1 MNSVQLLPTRAA
13 YWMQLFAALV
23 STCLL
28 SNARANQPVYA
39 RKAMVVA
46 QEPLAADVGLAVLKS
61 GGNAVDAAV
70 AVGFAL
76 SVTYPFAGNIGG
88 GGFMLVRMGDGQ
100 TKFIDFR
107 ERAPAKASRDMYLDA
122 AGAPTKDSLLGWRA
136 AGVPGTVRGLE
147 VARNL
152 FGKTNAISWQKL
164 LKPAVELASKGF
176 PISHS
181 QMQSFRAYAKQLSL
195 TNSPDSKRIFLK
207 DGRFYEWQETFRQ
220 PELASTLE
228 RIARDGAKE
237 FYEGK
242 TARLIADAMQRNG
255 GLITMEDLRNYKA
268 VVREPMRGS
277 YHGYELITAPLPSSG
292 GVCILQMLG
301 MLDGTGYETN
311 GAGSASSYH
320 YLADVMR
327 FSFADRNKYLG
338 DPDFVKAPLAM
349 LTSADYLKAR
359 RARIHSAKATDA
371 SQIEAVSA
379 AKNEGSDTTH
389 FDVVDEEGNVVAVTY
404 TLNDGYGSGVTVSGA
419 GFLLNDEMDDF
430 TAKLGATNTYGLAQ
444 GPANLIEPGKRPLSS
459 MTPTIVLKNGKPF
472 LVLGAPGGSRIITA
486 VLQVMLNVLDF
497 HMNVQDAIDFPRVH
511 AQWNVPRLE
520 VERGVSPDTI
530 ALLRKFGYEI
540 QPGIPPIIARVEAIL
555 MKDGW
560 LQGGHD
566 SRGSGKVVGR

>member
-1 MNSVQLLPTRAA
+1 MRLIYCLRFVT
-13 YWMQLFAALV
+13 ALIL
-23 STCLL
+23 SCLL
-28 SNARANQPVYA
+28 SSARANQPVYA
-39 RKAMVVA
+39 RKSMVVA
-46 QEPLAADVGLAVLKS
+46 QEPLAADVGLAVMKS

-88 GGFMLVRMGDGQ
+88 GGFMLVRMADGQ

-107 ERAPAKASRDMYLDA
+107 ERAPGKATRDMYLDA
-122 AGAPTKDSLLGWRA
+122 TGAPTKDSLVGWRA

-147 VARNL
+147 TARNM

-164 LKPAVELASKGF
+164 LKPAIELASKGF

-181 QMQSFRAYAKQLSL
+181 QMESFRAYAKQLSQ
-195 TNSPDSKRIFLK
+195 TNSPDSKRIFLNGGK
-207 DGRFYEWQETFRQ
+207 FYEWQQTFRQ
-220 PELASTLE
+220 PELARTLE
-228 RIARDGAKE
+228 RIAEHGANE

-242 TARLIADAMQRNG
+242 TARMIADAMKKNG
-255 GLITMEDLRNYKA
+255 GLVTMEDLRNYKA
-268 VVREPMRGS
+268 VVREPLRGS
-277 YHGYELITAPLPSSG
+277 YHGYDIITAPLPSSG

-311 GAGSASSYH
+311 GASSAKSYH
-320 YLADVMR
+320 CLADVMR

-338 DPDFVKAPLAM
+338 DPDFVKAPIEM
-349 LTSADYLKAR
+349 LTSADYLKTR
-359 RARIHSAKATDA
+359 RAKIDFGKAIDS

-389 FDVVDEEGNVVAVTY
+389 FNVVDEEGNVVAVTY
-404 TLNDGYGSGVTVSGA
+404 TLNDGYGSGVTVPGA

-430 TAKLGATNTYGLAQ
+430 TAKLGATNAYGLVQ

-459 MTPTIVLKNGKPF
+459 MTPTIILKDGKPF

-511 AQWNVPRLE
+511 AQWNLPRLE

-530 ALLRKFGYEI
+530 ALLKRMGYEI
-540 QPGIPPIIARVEAIL
+540 SPGNPPIIARVEAIL

-566 SRGSGKVVGR
+566 SRGSGKVVGD

>member
-1 MNSVQLLPTRAA
+1 MIFSVRFLTVLG
-13 YWMQLFAALV
+13 LSCFL
-23 STCLL
+23 ST
-28 SNARANQPVYA
+28 ADANQLVYA
-39 RKAMVVA
+39 RKAIVVA
-46 QEPLAADVGLAVLKS
+46 QEPLAADVGLEVMKS
-61 GGNAVDAAV
+61 GGNAIDAAV

-88 GGFMLVRMGDGQ
+88 GGFMLVRMADGQ

-107 ERAPAKASRDMYLDA
+107 ERAPEKASRDMYLDA
-122 AGAPTKDSLLGWRA
+122 RGAPTRESLVGWRA

-147 VARNL
+147 LARNM
-152 FGKTNAISWQKL
+152 FGRTNQISWRKL
-164 LKPAVELASKGF
+164 LKPAIELASKGF

-181 QMQSFRAYAKQLSL
+181 QMQSFRASAKQLSQPS
-195 TNSPDSKRIFLK
+195 SPDSKRIFLK
-207 DGRFYEWQETFRQ
+207 GGKFYEWQETFRQ

-228 RIARDGAKE
+228 RIGRDGASD

-242 TARLIADAMQRNG
+242 TASMIADAMRKNG
-255 GLITMEDLRNYKA
+255 GLIRMEDLRNYKP
-268 VVREPMRGS
+268 VVREPLRGS
-277 YHGYELITAPLPSSG
+277 YHGYDIITAPLPSSG

-311 GAGSASSYH
+311 GAGSAKSYH

-338 DPDFVKAPLAM
+338 DPDFVKAPIEM
-349 LTSADYLKAR
+349 LTGADYLKAR
-359 RARIHSAKATDA
+359 RAKIDFGKAIDS

-389 FDVVDEEGNVVAVTY
+389 FNVVDEEGNVVAVTY
-404 TLNDGYGSGVTVSGA
+404 TLNDGYGSGVTVPGA

-430 TAKLGATNTYGLAQ
+430 TAKLGATNAYGLVQ

-459 MTPTIVLKNGKPF
+459 MTPTIVLKDGKPF

-486 VLQVMLNVLDF
+486 VLQVMVNVLDF

-530 ALLRKFGYEI
+530 ALLRKMGYEI
-540 QPGIPPIIARVEAIL
+540 QPGNPPIIARVEAIL

-566 SRGSGKVVGR
+566 SRGSGKVAGN

>member
-1 MNSVQLLPTRAA
+1 MRTNFCVQFLAILISV
-13 YWMQLFAALV
+13 
-23 STCLL
+23 CLL
-28 SNARANQPVYA
+28 SEGRANQPVYA
-39 RKAMVVA
+39 QKAMVVA
-46 QEPLAADVGLAVLKS
+46 QEPLAADVGLAVMKS

-70 AVGFAL
+70 GVGFAL

-88 GGFMLVRMGDGQ
+88 GGFMLVRMADGQ

-107 ERAPAKASRDMYLDA
+107 EKAPGKATRDMYLDS
-122 AGAPTKDSLLGWRA
+122 AGTPTKDSLVGWRA

-147 VARNL
+147 MARNM

-164 LKPAVELASKGF
+164 LKPAIELASKGF

-181 QMQSFRAYAKQLSL
+181 QMESFRAYAKQLSQ

-207 DGRFYEWQETFRQ
+207 GGSFYDWQETFRQ
-220 PELASTLE
+220 PELANTLE
-228 RIARDGAKE
+228 RIARYGASE

-242 TARLIADAMQRNG
+242 TARMIADAMEKNG

-268 VVREPMRGS
+268 VVREALRGS
-277 YHGYELITAPLPSSG
+277 YHGYEIITAPLPSSG

-301 MLDGTGYETN
+301 MLDGTGYVTN
-311 GAGSASSYH
+311 GAGSAKSYH
-320 YLADVMR
+320 YLADSMR

-338 DPDFVKAPLAM
+338 DPDFVNAPIAM

-359 RARIHSAKATDA
+359 RARIDSAKATEPM
-371 SQIEAVSA
+371 QIEAFSA

-389 FDVVDEEGNVVAVTY
+389 FNVVDEEGNVVAVTY
-404 TLNDGYGSGVTVSGA
+404 TLNDGYGSGVTVPAA

-430 TAKLGATNTYGLAQ
+430 TAKLGATNAYGLVQ

-459 MTPTIVLKNGKPF
+459 MTPTIVLKDGKPF

-511 AQWNVPRLE
+511 AQWNGYRLE

-530 ALLRKFGYEI
+530 ALLKRMGYEI
-540 QPGIPPIIARVEAIL
+540 QPGNPPIIARVEAIL

-560 LQGGHD
+560 LQGAHD
-566 SRGSGKVVGR
+566 TRGSGKAVGW

>member
-1 MNSVQLLPTRAA
+1 MTYPLRVLTVLGLS
-13 YWMQLFAALV
+13 
-23 STCLL
+23 CLL
-28 SNARANQPVYA
+28 STADANQPVFA

-46 QEPLAADVGLAVLKS
+46 QEPLAADVGLEVLKS

-88 GGFMLVRMGDGQ
+88 GGFMLVRMADGQ

-107 ERAPAKASRDMYLDA
+107 ERAPGKASRDMYLDA
-122 AGAPTKDSLLGWRA
+122 KGAPTRESLVGWRA

-147 VARNL
+147 MARNM
-152 FGKTNAISWQKL
+152 FGRTNAISWEKL

-181 QMQSFRAYAKQLSL
+181 QMQSFRASAKQLSQ
-195 TNSPDSKRIFLK
+195 TSSPDSKRIFLK
-207 DGRFYEWQETFRQ
+207 GGKFYEWQENFRQ

-228 RIARDGAKE
+228 RIARFGASD

-242 TARLIADAMQRNG
+242 TARMMADAMAKNG
-255 GLITMEDLRNYKA
+255 GLITMEDLRIYKP
-268 VVREPMRGS
+268 VVREPLRGS
-277 YHGYELITAPLPSSG
+277 YHGYDIVTAPLPSSG

-301 MLDGTGYETN
+301 MLDGTVYETN
-311 GAGSASSYH
+311 GAGSARTYH
-320 YLADVMR
+320 YLADAMR

-338 DPDFVKAPLAM
+338 DPDFVKAPVEM

-359 RARIHSAKATDA
+359 RAKIDFAKATD
-371 SQIEAVSA
+371 SSLIEAVSA

-389 FDVVDEEGNVVAVTY
+389 FNVIDEEGNVVAVTY
-404 TLNDGYGSGVTVSGA
+404 TLNDGYGSGVTVPGA

-430 TAKLGATNTYGLAQ
+430 TAKLGATNAYGLVQ
-444 GPANLIEPGKRPLSS
+444 GPANLIAPNKRPLSS
-459 MTPTIVLKNGKPF
+459 MTPTIVLKDGKPF

-486 VLQVMLNVLDF
+486 VLEVMLNVLDF

-530 ALLRKFGYEI
+530 ALLKVMGYEV
-540 QPGIPPIIARVEAIL
+540 QPGNPPILARVEAIL
-555 MKDGW
+555 MRDGW

-566 SRGSGKVVGR
+566 SRGTGKAVGW